1 MDMRQRQQ
9 QVLQF
14 RTPQHPCS
22 GTNNW
27 GGASP
32 LLARNI
38 PEESL
43 EQRYLRLNHNRNRD
57 EIFRDHHF
65 FYVSKKIEASKYEY
79 EYEFPPTPAGR
90 KGLLWKLIW
99 PPSKNNKIITL
110 GFSKKKRKLPRLDW
124 NKRWP
129 NGWC

>member
-1 MDMRQRQQ
+1 MRQRE

-22 GTNNW
+22 GTNSW

-43 EQRYLRLNHNRNRD
+43 DQRYLRLNHNRNRD

-65 FYVSKKIEASKYEY
+65 FYVSKKIEETSKYEH
-79 EYEFPPTPAGR
+79 EFAPTPACG

-99 PPSKNNKIITL
+99 RPSKDTKIITL
-110 GFSKKKRKLPRLDW
+110 GLSSNSKTKRFLPRLDW
-124 NKRWP
+124 KKKWP